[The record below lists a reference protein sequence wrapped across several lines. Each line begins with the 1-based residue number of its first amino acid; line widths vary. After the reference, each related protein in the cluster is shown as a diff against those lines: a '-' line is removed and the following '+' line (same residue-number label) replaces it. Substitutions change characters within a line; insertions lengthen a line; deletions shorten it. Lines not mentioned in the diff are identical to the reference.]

1 MIGEEEGENTHD
13 AYNINRSSMGRNVN
27 DMRRTRYNNEIQ
39 GRDRDFLSS
48 HYKSLFTA
56 SFILIL
62 IAIIIMA
69 SSKYPNAPNEDD
81 YDDFDEYKKASR
93 TFNNIVGDVQNTAD
107 MIFTIGIVL
116 LCFLLFMAPFIDLDL
131 SPVMRIVMIAVGL
144 IMITHFLNDG
154 FNLQVVFG

>member
-1 MIGEEEGENTHD
+1 MIGEEESENTHD
-13 AYNINRSSMGRNVN
+13 AYGVNRSSMGRNVN

-39 GRDRDFLSS
+39 GRNRDFLSS

-62 IAIIIMA
+62 IAIIVMA
-69 SSKYPNAPNEDD
+69 GSKYPNAPDEDE
-81 YDDFDEYKKASR
+81 YGDFDDYKKAYR
-93 TFNNIVGDVQNTAD
+93 TFNNIVGDVQNTAN

-131 SPVMRIVMIAVGL
+131 SPVIKVAMIAAGL